1 MTTLEK
7 KKFIAYVKQELNIDL
22 KSEFLFAEPRK
33 FCFDFCIPSLFIAIE
48 CDGGAFKKRTYR
60 NKKGELITTI
70 GGRHN
75 SGTGFLK
82 DMEKLNL
89 AAMMGWRILRF
100 TPVQLC
106 TNVTIETI
114 RKTIQRSCE
123 FTTVNNNVKF

>member
-1 MTTLEK
+1 MTTLEQ
-7 KKFIAYVKQELNIDL
+7 KKFIAYVEQELRVNIVAEL
-22 KSEFLFAEPRK
+22 QFAPPRK
-33 FCFDFCIPSLFIAIE
+33 FRFDYAIPAFFLAIE

-89 AAMMGWRILRF
+89 ATMMGWRILRF
-100 TPVQLC
+100 TPEQLC
-106 TNVTIETI
+106 TNVTIQTI
-114 RKTIQRSCE
+114 KDTITRSNE
-123 FTTVNNNVKF
+123 FTNVTYNF

>member
-1 MTTLEK
+1 MTILEK
-7 KKFIAYVKQELNIDL
+7 KKFIAYVEQELRINIVAEL
-22 KSEFLFAEPRK
+22 QFAPPRK
-33 FCFDFCIPSLFIAIE
+33 FRFDYAILAFFIAIE
-48 CDGGAFKKRTYR
+48 VDGGAFKKRTYR

-89 AAMMGWRILRF
+89 ATMMGWRILRF
-100 TPVQLC
+100 TPQELC

-114 RKTIQRSCE
+114 KATIQRSCE